1 MAVLY
6 LTFEARL
13 NVVIE
18 NCLLCGAPKTVVSC
32 ESINKLAVRFNS
44 THLYPAV
51 TSLLFD
57 LAIGQPWVMT

>member
-1 MAVLY
+1 MAVLC

-13 NVVIE
+13 YAVIE
-18 NCLLCGAPKTVVSC
+18 NCLLCGARKTAVPC
-32 ESINKLAVRFNS
+32 EPISKLAVRFNS

-51 TSLLFD
+51 TSLIFD